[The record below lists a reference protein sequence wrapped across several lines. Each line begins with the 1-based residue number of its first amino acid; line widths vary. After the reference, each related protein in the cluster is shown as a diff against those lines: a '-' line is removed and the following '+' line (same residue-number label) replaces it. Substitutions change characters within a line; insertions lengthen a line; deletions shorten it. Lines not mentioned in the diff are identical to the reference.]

1 MFSFFRNKKARKLNQ
16 LLEGKKMPENL
27 GSLVDEIKD
36 MMPKPAKKSF
46 QVELREKLLLEHN
59 KNLGNREVADSK
71 DVFRLSLP
79 RNMWAPWKMGLAV
92 AVIVLVVFTGSY
104 PLIPAPKV
112 EGYSQAGRTV
122 EISYNAP
129 IKVQFSQPM
138 SRGSVEENFVIEP
151 DVKGKFDWSG
161 NTLLFY
167 PDVQFE
173 KNSTYKVSIKNDAR
187 SLLQKQLQYD
197 YMENFKIVGAPEL
210 TLVTPDDGAA
220 NVPITSKVTFMF
232 DRPMIGLEP
241 LAEYDLADLGVK
253 LEPKVNGRIKFLGTS
268 SFQFI
273 PEKLDY
279 STDYTITLPKGLESL
294 DGGHTEQD
302 YVVKFSTLNP
312 KVVSY
317 QSDDAYFLSQSSNTN
332 NSINYY
338 SKHGQNPQM
347 TVGFNQPMDLNKL
360 KENAHLYKLKNED
373 LKKML
378 PSKQDNYF
386 VPDIKE
392 EQLGLNNADE
402 VAFNVDY
409 YQFKDEESDEV
420 KQRKQ
425 LLIDEGLEAN
435 VSKNY
440 ISIKPKESLSLDS
453 VYLLLL
459 DDGLKGQ
466 QGDLSMGKK
475 VRFLLRT
482 AEPFTIAST
491 YPADGE
497 KNNKESFITLSFNN
511 PVKKYE
517 KGELAKLMKITP
529 LKDGVDADYS
539 HNEYDSSNVYIY
551 NVLQPSTEYSISI
564 SKDLEDRF
572 GQKLGEDK
580 VIKFSTAQADPA
592 WDIASN
598 YAVNI
603 LNAYKPVE
611 YFARSTNV
619 KKLDLNLKQ
628 LSEDEFFAAY
638 GNGYLDLYNHSIEG
652 PFETAQVDL
661 EYLFNKKQV
670 TRLDLEKIF
679 GRRLAPGIY
688 YIEGSSEEVKDYK
701 DNLRKQKI
709 VFIVTQTAL
718 TYKHSK
724 DHVLVWATS
733 MNSGEPSANIS
744 ISVRNSSGTVLAEGV
759 TNSDGLFDAQIKDP
773 DSGSDYSHPDIHVI
787 GKTDSDFAFVS
798 NTWSDGVAAW
808 NFNLSSS
815 YLPAPYYST
824 VYTDRPIYRPGDTV
838 AFKGII
844 REAGN
849 TDLKLPNLKT
859 TKVTVTDSLGQTI
872 FEKDL
877 AISGN
882 GTFNDEVALAPKAST
897 GDYSIQSTLTSSDG
911 QSHYVSGVF
920 YVNEYRKPDYLVKMT
935 PDKENYVQGDKI
947 KIDIDGQYFFGANM
961 PNAQIEWTVKSSD
974 YYFNNYDGD
983 AWYSFSEDGYFC
995 YWGCAGSS
1003 DMVTQGKGNLD
1014 ENGRLTLELDA
1025 NLKDKK
1031 VSQFYTIEATIFDK
1045 NNQSVSNRIS
1055 IPVHQGQYYV
1065 GIANDDYV
1073 VKIGDDMEAKLVA
1086 VDYAGQPLNG
1096 VDMEVSM
1103 YEREWNTVK
1112 KKNVDGGF
1120 YYENE
1125 YKDNFVDKQSATS
1138 NEKGLASVKFKT
1150 TKGGLF
1156 HLVLKSKDKSGHEI
1170 IAGTNSYVSSGDF
1183 VYWGFDNND
1192 RIEVVPDKQE
1202 YKVGDTAKVLIK
1214 SPFEGAYALLTYE
1227 RENVR
1232 EKKVVKLDSNST
1244 TIEIPITE
1252 DFLPNMFVSA
1262 VIFKGSNS
1270 TGGLP
1275 ELDDSENEREVAAF
1289 KVGYTTLHVNTEL
1302 KKMDLG
1308 LKLNKPANQRYL
1320 PGEEV
1325 TVDVSTKDING
1336 NPVPA
1341 EVSISVVDESV
1352 LSLTDKFVADLLN
1365 VFYRNRSLGVESAYT
1380 MTQALSRINVQI
1392 ESGIKGG
1399 GGGFEA
1405 KRSTFKDTAFW
1416 TAAVQTDSKGQGQ
1429 VKFKLPDNL
1438 TSWEV
1443 LAVGVS
1449 KDTLLGSQR
1458 ISFKT
1463 QKDVMIRPALPRFIS
1478 VTDAFDAAVVVN
1490 NNTDH
1495 EVNLDVSLNA
1505 ENLQISA
1512 QKQNVTIPAN
1522 NQKKVTWSVKAPEVL
1537 VAEKIK
1543 FNIGAKDS
1551 KGSDLGDQLEMEV
1564 PLKGTSFPEY
1574 VATSGSLNENIT
1586 KLENVIVP
1594 DYVDKTLSNLSIK
1607 VAPTFIGS
1615 VQSALQDLVRY
1626 PYGCVEQVTSVLLP
1640 NVKIKQM
1647 LSLPIIPNDA
1657 VDVAE
1662 LDKNV
1667 NVSVQTLYSYQQA
1680 SGGWGVWQESEAS
1693 SYLTAYVLLGLN
1705 EAQKAGYTVDNTVI
1719 KNGLEYLKNHIK
1731 QTSLVD
1737 NKNDELDANTRAF
1750 MLYVLAELGQPDTG
1764 LSNNLFDEHKDKLS
1778 LFGKA
1783 YLAMS
1788 LQAAGVDRKV
1798 DSLKQEILLAKEDTP
1813 RGVSFSEK
1821 THYYSIFDT
1830 DLRSSAIVLQMMSR
1844 IDVDNPVNEKVIHY
1858 LLAERKGFGW
1868 NTTQEASIIM
1878 TALLEYVQNS
1888 GEANPNF
1895 EAKVDLNKENII
1907 NEFFKADNIN
1917 AVEKTI
1923 NAGDMNTS
1931 NEVAITM
1938 GGVGKLYYDLVLQY
1952 FLPVEKIEARN
1963 EGMVIYQEYF
1973 DSNDQKEAKVI
1984 NKIEAGQNVKAKM
1997 TVVVPEDRYYVSV
2010 EDFIPAGLEPI
2021 DFTLKTSQQSLQE
2034 EDNNYNW
2041 WNNLWHFNHTEFRD
2055 DRVVY
2060 FADYLPKGVY
2070 EIEYYLRATTSGK
2083 FVDLPAKVQEMYVP
2097 EVFGQTTGSKF
2108 EVLPGS
2114 NN

>member
-1 MFSFFRNKKARKLNQ
+1 MFSFFSNKKAQKLNK
-16 LLEGKKMPENL
+16 LLEEGKKLPADLDVLIN
-27 GSLVDEIKD
+27 EIKD
-36 MMPKPAKKSF
+36 LKPKAAKKSF
-46 QVELREKLLLEHN
+46 HDELKQKLLQEHKKVQLDN
-59 KNLGNREVADSK
+59 QPANQKTDQKSSYPK
-71 DVFRLSLP
+71 
-79 RNMWAPWKMGLAV
+79 NMWAPWKIAFAAAIV
-92 AVIVLVVFTGSY
+92 VLVVFTGSY

-122 EISYNAP
+122 EIAYNAP

-138 SRGSVEENFVIEP
+138 SKASVEENFAIEP
-151 DVKGKFDWSG
+151 DVKGKFDWDG

-173 KNSTYKVSIKNDAR
+173 KNKVYKVSVKNGAR

-197 YMENFKIVGAPEL
+197 YMENFSIVGAPEV
-210 TLVTPDDGAA
+210 TLVTPDNGTAD
-220 NVPITSKVTFMF
+220 VPVTSKVTFMF

-241 LAEYDLADLGVK
+241 LAEYDLADLK
-253 LEPKVNGRIKFLGTS
+253 INIEPKVKGRIKFLGTS

-279 STDYTITLPKGLESL
+279 STDYTVTLPKGLESL
-294 DGGHTEQD
+294 DGGHTEQE
-302 YVVKFSTLNP
+302 YVIKFSTLNP
-312 KVVSY
+312 EVTSY
-317 QSDDAYFLSQSSNTN
+317 QSEDSYFLSQSSNLN
-332 NSINYY
+332 NAISYY
-338 SKHGQNPQM
+338 SKHGQNPQL
-347 TVGFNQPMDLNKL
+347 TIGFNQPMDLNTFKA
-360 KENAHLYKLKNED
+360 NAHLYKLKNEE

-378 PSKQDNYF
+378 PAKNDDYF
-386 VPDIKE
+386 VPDLKE
-392 EQLGLNNADE
+392 EQLDMKNVEEL
-402 VAFNVDY
+402 AFNVDY
-409 YQFKDEESDEV
+409 HQFKDEDPELQS
-420 KQRKQ
+420 RKQ
-425 LLIDEGLEAN
+425 LLLDEGLEED

-440 ISIKPKESLSLDS
+440 VNVKPQDALSLDS

-459 DDGLKGQ
+459 DENLKGQ
-466 QGDLSMGKK
+466 QGNLSMGKK

-482 AEPFTIAST
+482 AEPFALSASSPT
-491 YPADGE
+491 DGQ
-497 KNNKESFITLSFNN
+497 KDNKESFVSLSFNN

-517 KGELAKLMKITP
+517 QDELAKLIKIAP
-529 LKDGVDADYS
+529 LEEGVKVEYS
-539 HNEYDSSNVYIY
+539 LNDYDSTNIYLY
-551 NVLQPSTEYSISI
+551 NVLKPSTEYNLTI
-564 SKDLEDRF
+564 SKDLEDQF
-572 GQKLGEDK
+572 GQKLPEDK
-580 VIKFSTAQADPA
+580 ILKFTTAQADPV

-611 YFARSTNV
+611 YFARSINV
-619 KKLDLNLKQ
+619 KKLDLKLKQ
-628 LSEDEFFAAY
+628 LSESEFFSLY
-638 GNGYLDLYNHSIEG
+638 GNGYLDLYSHAVEG

-661 EYLFNKKQV
+661 EYLFNKKEF
-670 TRLDLEKIF
+670 TRLDMEKVF

-688 YIEGSSEEVKDYK
+688 YLEGSSDEVRDYQG
-701 DNLRKQKI
+701 NPQKQKI
-709 VFIVTQTAL
+709 VFIVSQTAL

-724 DHVLVWATS
+724 DSVVVWATS
-733 MNSGEPSANIS
+733 MNSGEPSANIK
-744 ISVRNSSGTVLAEGV
+744 ISVHDASGAVLAEGV
-759 TNSDGLFDAQIKDP
+759 TNSDGLFEAKITDP
-773 DSGSDYSHPDIHVI
+773 NSGSNYSHPDIHVI

-808 NFNLSSS
+808 NFNLSTS
-815 YLPAPYYST
+815 YLPEPYYST

-838 AFKGII
+838 SFKGII
-844 REAGN
+844 REAGT
-849 TDLKLPNLKT
+849 TDLKLPSIKT
-859 TKVTVTDSLGQTI
+859 TKVTVSDTLGQTV

-877 AISGN
+877 AVSGN
-882 GTFNDEVALAPKAST
+882 GTFNGELALAPKAAT
-897 GDYSIQSTLTSSDG
+897 GNYSIQSILTSTDG
-911 QSHYVSGVF
+911 QSHYVSGTF

-935 PDKENYVQGDKI
+935 PDKEDYVQGDKV
-947 KIDIDGQYFFGANM
+947 KIDIDGEYFFGAKM
-961 PNAQIEWTVKSSD
+961 PNAQIEWNVKSSD
-974 YYFNNYDGD
+974 YYFNNYEGD

-1003 DMVTQGKGNLD
+1003 DLVTQGKGSLD
-1014 ENGRLTLELDA
+1014 QNGRMTLELDA
-1025 NLKDKK
+1025 DLKDKK
-1031 VSQFYTIEATIFDK
+1031 VSQFYTIEATVFDK

-1055 IPVHQGQYYV
+1055 IPIHQGQYYV

-1073 VKIGDDMEAKLVA
+1073 VKVGEDMENKLVA
-1086 VDYAGQPLNG
+1086 VDYDGKPLKG
-1096 VDMEVSM
+1096 IDMEVSL

-1125 YKDNFVDKQSATS
+1125 YKDNFVASENATS
-1138 NEKGLASVKFKT
+1138 DEKGEASVKFKAE
-1150 TKGGLF
+1150 KGGLF
-1156 HLVLKSKDKSGHEI
+1156 HIVVKSKDKAGNEI
-1170 IAGTNSYVSSGDF
+1170 VAASNSYVSSGEF

-1192 RIEVVPDKQE
+1192 RIEIVPDKQE

-1227 RENVR
+1227 RESVR
-1232 EKKVVKLDSNST
+1232 EKKVIKLDSNST

-1252 DFLPNMFVSA
+1252 DFLPNMFISA
-1262 VIFKGSNS
+1262 AIFKGSNA

-1289 KVGYTTLHVNTEL
+1289 KVGYATLHVNTEL
-1302 KKMDLG
+1302 KKMDVG
-1308 LKLNKPANQRYL
+1308 LKLNKPSNQRYL

-1325 TVDVSTKDING
+1325 TVDISTKDVNG

-1399 GGGFEA
+1399 GGGYEA

-1416 TAAVQTDSKGQGQ
+1416 KADIQTDAKGQGQ
-1429 VKFKLPDNL
+1429 VTFKLPDNL
-1438 TSWEV
+1438 TGWEV
-1443 LAVGVS
+1443 LAVAVS

-1478 VTDAFDAAVVVN
+1478 VTDNFDAAVIVN

-1495 EVNLDVSLNA
+1495 EVNLDVSLSA
-1505 ENLQISA
+1505 ENLKIDNE
-1512 QKQNVTIPAN
+1512 KQNVTIPAN
-1522 NQKKVTWSVKAPEVL
+1522 NQKKVSWSVEAPKTL

-1551 KGSDLGDQLEMEV
+1551 KGSDLGDQMEMEI
-1564 PLKGTSFPEY
+1564 PLKGTSFAEY

-1586 KLENVIVP
+1586 KLEKVIVP
-1594 DYVDKTLSNLSIK
+1594 DYVDKTLSSLSIK
-1607 VAPTFIGS
+1607 IAPTFIGS
-1615 VQSALQDLVRY
+1615 VQSALKDLVRY
-1626 PYGCVEQVTSVLLP
+1626 PYGCAEQVTSVLLP

-1647 LSLPIIPNDA
+1647 LDLPIVPDDA
-1657 VDVAE
+1657 VNVAE
-1662 LDKNV
+1662 LDKSV
-1667 NVSVQTLYSYQQA
+1667 NVAVQTLYSYQQA
-1680 SGGWGVWQESEAS
+1680 AGGWGVWQDSEQS
-1693 SYLTAYVLLGLN
+1693 SYLTAYVLLALN
-1705 EAQKAGYTVDNTVI
+1705 EAQKAGYTVDNAVM
-1719 KNGLEYLKNHIK
+1719 KNGIEYLKANMN
-1731 QTSLVD
+1731 QVSLVD
-1737 NKNDELDANTRAF
+1737 NKDDALEANTRAF
-1750 MLYVLAELGQPDTG
+1750 ILYVLADLGQPDTG
-1764 LSNNLFDEHKDKLS
+1764 LSNNLFDEHKEKLS

-1788 LQAAGVDRKV
+1788 LKAAGVDRKA
-1798 DSLKQEILLAKEDTP
+1798 DTLKEELLLVREETP

-1830 DLRSSAIVLQMMSR
+1830 DLRSTAIVLQMLSR
-1844 IDVDNPVNEKVIHY
+1844 IDVENPVNEKIIHY

-1868 NTTQEASIIM
+1868 DTTQEASIIM
-1878 TALLEYVQNS
+1878 TALLEYVKNS

-1895 EAKVDLNKENII
+1895 EAKVDLNKENVI

-1923 NAGDMNTS
+1923 NASDMDVN
-1931 NEVAITM
+1931 NEISITM

-1973 DSNDQKEAKVI
+1973 DSNDQKEEKVI

-2021 DFTLKTSQQSLQE
+2021 DFSLKTAQQSLQE
-2034 EDNNYNW
+2034 DENNYNW
-2041 WNNLWHFNHTEFRD
+2041 WNNLWYFNHSEFRD

-2060 FADYLPKGVY
+2060 FADFLPKGVY
-2070 EIEYYLRATTSGK
+2070 EIEYYLRATTSGE

-2097 EVFGQTTGSKF
+2097 EVFGQTTGNRF
-2108 EVLPGS
+2108 EVTPGKG
-2114 NN
+2114 N